1 MESGID
7 KHVRAQFD
15 DLYKFSRIQHWMNRQ
30 KVVEPTHVGL
40 GLSPEL
46 MLFLLVLFFGY
57 SIAGLT
63 FLMELF
69 FFRKN
74 DVVRKY

>member
-1 MESGID
+1 
-7 KHVRAQFD
+7 
-15 DLYKFSRIQHWMNRQ
+15 MNRQ